1 MKQKGPQTTMLVLST
16 GFLLIYLTLNYHWS
30 VYLSVS
36 FGIIGIFSESLSL
49 IIEELW
55 LKLADILGSIMPKLI
70 LGIIFYLF
78 LTPIALIYKLLN
90 KDKLGLDNSSSTYFT
105 DYKSNFSKENI
116 EKTW

>member
-1 MKQKGPQTTMLVLST
+1 MKKKGPQTTMLVLTT
-16 GFLLIYLTLNYHWS
+16 GFLIIYLALNFHWS
-30 VYLSVS
+30 VYLSIT
-36 FGIIGIFSESLSL
+36 FGIIGIISESLSL
-49 IIEELW
+49 IIEKLW
-55 LKLADILGSIMPKLI
+55 FKVADLLGSIMPKLI